1 MCHLLLNATV
11 IGPSNEEGYLGA
23 TFMGSSPPT
32 EARAGRRAPSQQ
44 EGTGG
49 LRLLL
54 ASSTEGGSTGLWP
67 AAGPAADFWVKRE
80 LWDARGKVGSTQA
93 PPHSKQKT
101 LERRSGLRLPTCHP
115 GTCRPGGSPASARLR
130 PAQLGDHSVLG
141 DSRGSVRGNVS
152 LVTPTPA
159 VSWEKAPEV
168 QRACRSQC
176 LWRLGAALVV
186 TKGGAPSL
194 GCHSL
199 TPPSLGSPIQ
209 RGARSP

>member
-80 LWDARGKVGSTQA
+80 LWDARGKVGSTKA
-93 PPHSKQKT
+93 PPI
-101 LERRSGLRLPTCHP
+101 LNRRPWSAGQVCGCPRAI
-115 GTCRPGGSPASARLR
+115 PAHAV
-130 PAQLGDHSVLG
+130 PAEAPPQLGSD
-141 DSRGSVRGNVS
+141 
-152 LVTPTPA
+152 
-159 VSWEKAPEV
+159 
-168 QRACRSQC
+168 
-176 LWRLGAALVV
+176 RL
-186 TKGGAPSL
+186 SL
-194 GCHSL
+194 GITRSL
-199 TPPSLGSPIQ
+199 ETQGALFGAMSP
-209 RGARSP
+209 